1 MFPYKSKIKISGCPN
16 DCVAAVPRSDISVV
30 GTWRD
35 TIQVDAE
42 EVAHYGSNG
51 IDIQCEVVDLCPTKC
66 MHWNPQTKRLTIN
79 DAECNRCM
87 HCINQMPK
95 ALRPGRE
102 RGATILVGGKA
113 PIVRG
118 ALLSWVI
125 VPFMKMEPPYDEL
138 KDLIR
143 RIWEWWDENGKM
155 RERLGELIN
164 RLGMREF
171 LKVMDLPPLPQMIRA
186 PRANPYYFWDPEE
199 VK

>member
-16 DCVAAVPRSDISVV
+16 DCVAAIPRSDISVV

-35 TIQVDAE
+35 NIQVDADT
-42 EVAHYGSNG
+42 VAEYATNG
-51 IDIQCEVVDLCPTKC
+51 LDIQSEVVALCPTNC
-66 MHWNPQTKRLTIN
+66 MAWDAETKTLTIVDN
-79 DAECNRCM
+79 ECNRCM
-87 HCINQMPK
+87 HCINLMPK
-95 ALRPGRE
+95 ALGVGKE

-113 PIVRG
+113 PIVQG

-125 VPFMKMEPPYDEL
+125 VPFMKMEPPYTEFKNL
-138 KDLIR
+138 VEE
-143 RIWEWWDENGKM
+143 IWEWWDENGKM

-171 LKVMDLPPLPQMIRA
+171 LRAVDLPPVPQMIRA